1 MSAPPPQSGMSAAT
15 TEVLAT
21 SIASAVERQLTQHA
35 QQFEAKLAE
44 QKQTVVEYKNALQT
58 AMEERLADFAKQ
70 QQISLN
76 EIRNK
81 IIESSVRSGSHDAD
95 SGGGG
100 GGGIDSGELVTLREQ
115 IDASS
120 AAAHARIDEL
130 AKSSRRFDEQA
141 SALVQHVND
150 TSQALT
156 LRMDDGNQALATAV
170 EERFGY
176 VRTTLEAFGPE
187 IQRQLTEH
195 AAALAQR
202 VEFTDSKITDRMLAM
217 EDRVVEQ
224 NGTKI
229 AGLEATIGR
238 IGSGFDEAIAALSQR
253 MLELENNLGQ
263 SILHINV
270 LTEQVGKMDSKAIE
284 GIKEQLS
291 AAVGEAMLV
300 RIEIDRVSAATDER
314 LDKNALRMAEIESL
328 LGDEMDVNASVQLER
343 LDELE
348 RAISAL
354 DPDQFVRKVD
364 PGASN
369 GVASKPAA
377 TTGTDPGTG
386 TGTDT
391 AERSLSSF

>member
-1 MSAPPPQSGMSAAT
+1 MSAAT

-35 QQFEAKLAE
+35 QQFEAKLNE

-81 IIESSVRSGSHDAD
+81 IIESVARSGSHDAD
-95 SGGGG
+95 SGGGGGGVGG

-170 EERFGY
+170 EERFGF
-176 VRTTLEAFGPE
+176 VRTTLESFGPE

-195 AAALAQR
+195 ATALAQR
-202 VEFTDSKITDRMLAM
+202 VDFTDNKITDRMLAM
-217 EDRVVEQ
+217 EDRLVEQ
-224 NGTKI
+224 NGAKI

-263 SILHINV
+263 TILHINV

-314 LDKNALRMAEIESL
+314 LDKAALRMAEIESL
-328 LGDEMDVNASVQLER
+328 LGDEMDVSASVQLER

-369 GVASKPAA
+369 GVAASAPAA
-377 TTGTDPGTG
+377 STGTDP
-386 TGTDT
+386 

>member
-1 MSAPPPQSGMSAAT
+1 MSANTPQSGISAAS

-21 SIASAVERQLTQHA
+21 TIASAVERQLTQHA
-35 QQFEAKLAE
+35 KQFEAKLAE
-44 QKQTVVEYKNALQT
+44 QQRAADAFQKALQT
-58 AMEERLADFAKQ
+58 ALEERLGDFAKH

-76 EIRNK
+76 EINNK
-81 IIESSVRSGSHDAD
+81 ILETSAFSGSRDAD
-95 SGGGG
+95 SGG

-115 IDASS
+115 IDAAS

-130 AKSSRRFDEQA
+130 AKASRRFDEQA

-156 LRMDDGNQALATAV
+156 IRMDDGNQALASAV
-170 EERFGY
+170 EERFGF

-195 AAALAQR
+195 ATALAQR
-202 VEFTDSKITDRMLAM
+202 VDFTDQKITDRMLAM

-253 MLELENNLGQ
+253 MLELENNLG
-263 SILHINV
+263 SAILHINL
-270 LTEQVGKMDSKAIE
+270 LTESVSKMDSKAIE
-284 GIKEQLS
+284 SVKEQLS

-300 RIEIDRVSAATDER
+300 RIEIDRVAASTD
-314 LDKNALRMAEIESL
+314 DKIGKANLRMAEIESL
-328 LGDEMDVNASVQLER
+328 LGDEMDVSASVQLER
-343 LDELE
+343 LDEIE

-364 PGASN
+364 PGAPR
-369 GVASKPAA
+369 GAA
-377 TTGTDPGTG
+377 TSTTPGAEAGTA
-386 TGTDT
+386 T

>member
-1 MSAPPPQSGMSAAT
+1 MSAPPPQPPSGMSAAN
-15 TEVLAT
+15 TEVLAKT
-21 SIASAVERQLTQHA
+21 VAAVVEKQLTHQA
-35 QQFEAKLAE
+35 ETLTKQFEARLAE
-44 QKQTVVEYKNALQT
+44 QQQAADVYQQALQT
-58 AMEERLADFAKQ
+58 ALEERLTDFAKHQ
-70 QQISLN
+70 QLSLN
-76 EIRNK
+76 EISNK
-81 IIESSVRSGSHDAD
+81 MIESSASSGVRDAD
-95 SGGGG
+95 SGG

-115 IDASS
+115 IDSSS

-130 AKSSRRFDEQA
+130 AKSARRFDEQA

-156 LRMDDGNQALATAV
+156 LRMDDGDQALATAV
-170 EERFGY
+170 EERFGF
-176 VRTTLEAFGPE
+176 VRATLEAFGPE
-187 IQRQLTEH
+187 IQRQITDQ
-195 AAALAQR
+195 ASALGQR
-202 VEFTDSKITDRMLAM
+202 VEFVENKITDRMLAM

-253 MLELENNLGQ
+253 ILELENSLSQ
-263 SILHINV
+263 VILHTNV
-270 LTEQVGKMDSKAIE
+270 LTEQISQVDSKAIE
-284 GIKEQLS
+284 GIREQLS

-300 RIEIDRVSAATDER
+300 RIEIDRVAATTDER
-314 LDKNALRMAEIESL
+314 LDRSALRMAEIESL
-328 LGDEMDVNASVQLER
+328 LGDEMDVSASVQLER

-369 GVASKPAA
+369 GPTSN
-377 TTGTDPGTG
+377 GTANGAPTP
-386 TGTDT
+386 TD
-391 AERSLSSF
+391 RSLSSL